1 MRNELDV
8 HKKAIED
15 SEEKKNKFNPFSL
28 NTRIQNKNYIKS
40 DVINKKSQGKKSV
53 GYEKNG
59 GFIQT
64 NREKKDWISFISLA
78 HMFN

>member
-40 DVINKKSQGKKSV
+40 DVINKKSQGKK
-53 GYEKNG
+53 
-59 GFIQT
+59 
-64 NREKKDWISFISLA
+64 R
-78 HMFN
+78 